1 MIMRIRR
8 AVRSVSTFVSGL
20 AGAAVKAVATSIVL
34 GVVVVSVMHY
44 MGVPV
49 PSAND
54 LLGGLSRL
62 ARGLS

>member
-1 MIMRIRR
+1 MRIRR
-8 AVRSVSTFVSGL
+8 IFRSVSTFVSGF
-20 AGAAVKAVATSIVL
+20 AGAAVKAVMTSMVV
-34 GVVVVSVMHY
+34 GVFVVSVMHY

-49 PSAND
+49 PSAHE